1 MKVKIEIDTSDILR
15 YTSYKEDQEIAKEF
29 IENLSDEDI
38 INEVLNRGI
47 LEDIIEELT
56 EDQQRELLKQYI

>member
-1 MKVKIEIDTSDILR
+1 MKVKIEIDTSDILK
-15 YTSYKEDQEIAKEF
+15 YTSFKEDQEIAKEF

-38 INEVLNRGI
+38 IHEVLNRGI

-56 EDQQRELLKQYI
+56 ENQQRELLKQYI